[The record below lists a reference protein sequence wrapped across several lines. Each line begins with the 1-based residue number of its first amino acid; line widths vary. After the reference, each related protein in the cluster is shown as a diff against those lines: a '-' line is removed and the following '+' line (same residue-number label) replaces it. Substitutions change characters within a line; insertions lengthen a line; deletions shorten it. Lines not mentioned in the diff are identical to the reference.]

1 MKNELKNF
9 HKKTGMFLFGKE
21 LVDKRKIKIKKT
33 SKENF
38 QEQKIKNVLENI
50 PKGATH
56 IYRGYFFKI
65 GIHGFTFIFTNNEWK
80 RTEEIIL
87 RNNMRI

>member
-21 LVDKRKIKIKKT
+21 LVDKRKVKIKK
-33 SKENF
+33 SENKNF
-38 QEQKIKNVLENI
+38 SEPKIKNVLENI

-56 IYRGYFFKI
+56 IYKGNFFKH
-65 GIHGFTFIFTNNEWK
+65 GSHGFTFIFSNNDWVRTN
-80 RTEEIIL
+80 EIIL